1 MVEAGRTIR
10 GDTVDIDSHIMCGG
24 GVTPETTI
32 PVAVFGIPVES
43 LKKEVVLMAKIL
55 MPDGKKVERKV
66 QNYGGGIRAVTY
78 KGKTYKV
85 VDGKAVSVLSD
96 KVRKIYPYLKR

>member
-1 MVEAGRTIR
+1 
-10 GDTVDIDSHIMCGG
+10 
-24 GVTPETTI
+24 
-32 PVAVFGIPVES
+32 
-43 LKKEVVLMAKIL
+43 MAKIL
-55 MPDGKKVERKV
+55 MLDGKKVERKV
-66 QNYGGGIRAVTY
+66 YNYGGGIRAVTY